1 MRKKSLIP
9 LLALAAC
16 LGAQAGW
23 SVVAPLEA
31 NDGKWAL
38 YMDDADVQ
46 KEGQRV
52 RVSTLY
58 DLPPT
63 ARLDV
68 RDREVHSIRDRIELD
83 CARSTYSSVGSSYI
97 DGPMGKGDVVL
108 TLGATA
114 EEEIGTNAAL
124 AKIAKKACPAR

>member
-1 MRKKSLIP
+1 MKSKSLIP

-16 LGAQAGW
+16 VCAHAGW
-23 SVVAPLEA
+23 KVVAPLEA

-38 YMDDADVQ
+38 YMDDADLQ
-46 KEGQRV
+46 QDGQRV

-63 ARLDV
+63 ALLNV
-68 RDREVHSIRDRIELD
+68 REKDVHSIRDRIEVD
-83 CARSTYSSVGSSYI
+83 CGRATYRSVSSSYM
-97 DGPMGKGDVVL
+97 DAPMGKGEVVM

-114 EEEIGTNAAL
+114 EEEIGTNVAL
-124 AKIAKKACPAR
+124 ARIAKTACPAR

>member
-9 LLALAAC
+9 LLALAVS
-16 LGAQAGW
+16 LGVHAGW
-23 SVVAPLEA
+23 NVVAPLEA

-46 KEGQRV
+46 KDGQRV

-63 ARLDV
+63 ARLNV
-68 RDREVHSIRDRIELD
+68 KDREVHSIRDRIELD
-83 CARSTYSSVGSSYI
+83 CGKATYTSVGSTYI

-108 TLGATA
+108 ALGPTA
-114 EEEIGTNAAL
+114 EEEIDTNGAL
-124 AKIAKKACPAR
+124 AAIAKKACSAR